1 LGTFSGSSIE
11 GPVFYP
17 IDVCGHP
24 LMYLPGT
31 GTASQE
37 TAISGK
43 FVFFYDTGD
52 DCDVQRLSHIDYIH
66 TVFLQY
72 MFLYGFVNGCEM
84 KRFYDTGYHH
94 RLFLQCVVFYVSD
107 DQ

>member
-1 LGTFSGSSIE
+1 
-11 GPVFYP
+11 
-17 IDVCGHP
+17 
-24 LMYLPGT
+24 MYLPGT

-66 TVFLQY
+66 RVSLQY
-72 MFLYGFVNGCEM
+72 VQ
-84 KRFYDTGYHH
+84 FYDDG
-94 RLFLQCVVFYVSD
+94 D
-107 DQ
+107 DCDMQSLYQLHS